1 MGKAVKKLQQLC
13 QYIFYIYK
21 FGLMILCLV
30 EMQFQNWDDKFS
42 KEITM
47 ILPMY
52 FLCKVGLM
60 YLCLVDM

>member
-1 MGKAVKKLQQLC
+1 M
-13 QYIFYIYK
+13 F
-21 FGLMILCLV
+21 LCLV
-30 EMQFQNWDDKFS
+30 EMQFQNGDNKFS
-42 KEITM
+42 KEITI